1 MKEYNNTTLKACIT
15 KTLKQEYPGHTVLK
29 DKLGNTLKLP
39 AFFVRYLSPSQTG
52 SGMDFYTQTFI
63 VEVRYRPDDKL
74 PENELSTHLDLIG
87 GQVAD
92 LLGFVQNGDFSARAE
107 QIDYD
112 ITDGILIVIARY
124 RIKKRVT
131 QVQDPYMENMEEKQ
145 EVK

>member
-15 KTLKQEYPGHTVLK
+15 KTLKTEFPDCTVLK
-29 DKLGNTLKLP
+29 DRPGNTLKLP
-39 AFFVRYLSPSQTG
+39 AFFIRYLSPSQIL
-52 SGMDFYTQTFI
+52 SGMDFYTQSFL
-63 VEVRYRPDDKL
+63 VEVRYRPNDKL

-87 GQVAD
+87 GQVVD
-92 LLGFVQNGDFSARAE
+92 LLSFVQKEDFSARAE

-112 ITDGILIVIARY
+112 ITDGVLVVIARY

-131 QVQDPYMENMEEKQ
+131 PKQDPYMKTLEEKQ